1 MATDNVHIGEI
12 EKFGSHA
19 RGWWDPDGELK
30 TLHAVNPLRMQF
42 IQAHT
47 SLAGRKA
54 VDVGC
59 GGGILTEALAK
70 AGADALGIDLSEE
83 LLSAAETHA
92 RESGLTVAYRQI
104 SAEALAE
111 SQAGEFDLVTCMEM
125 LEHVPEPASVVA
137 ACARLVKPGGTVFF
151 STLNRNL
158 KAYLLAIVGAEY
170 LLRMIPRGTHDFSS
184 FIRPSELSRWARGH
198 GLDLTGMEGIGYNP
212 ITGQFHLT
220 CDIGVNYLAAFRKP
234 GAENAGGC

>member
-1 MATDNVHIGEI
+1 METDNVHPGEI

-19 RGWWDPDGELK
+19 HRWWDPDGELK

-42 IQAHT
+42 IQAHVT
-47 SLAGRKA
+47 LAGGQA

-70 AGADALGIDLSEE
+70 AGADTLGIDLSDE
-83 LLSAAETHA
+83 LLAAAEAHG
-92 RESGLTVAYRQI
+92 RESGLAVTYRQV
-104 SAEALAE
+104 SAEALADAQPSE
-111 SQAGEFDLVTCMEM
+111 YDVVTCMEM

-170 LLRMIPRGTHDFSS
+170 LLRMIPKGTHEFSS
-184 FIRPSELSRWARGH
+184 FIRPSELSGWARH
-198 GLDLTGMEGIGYNP
+198 SGLDLAGMEGIVYNP
-212 ITGQFHLT
+212 VTGQFSLSS
-220 CDIGVNYLAAFRKP
+220 DIGVNYLAAFRKP
-234 GAENAGGC
+234 AAAG

>member
-19 RGWWDPDGELK
+19 HRWWDPDGELK

-42 IQAHT
+42 IQAHV
-47 SLAGRKA
+47 SLAGSQT

-70 AGADALGIDLSEE
+70 AGADALGIDLSDE
-83 LLSAAETHA
+83 LLAAAEVHG
-92 RESGLTVAYRQI
+92 RESGLAVKYRQV
-104 SAEALAE
+104 SAETLAE
-111 SQAGEFDLVTCMEM
+111 SRPGAFDVVTCMEM

-170 LLRMIPRGTHDFSS
+170 LLRMIPKGTHEFGS
-184 FIRPSELSRWARGH
+184 FIRPSELSGWARH
-198 GLDLTGMEGIGYNP
+198 SGLDLAGMEGIAYNP
-212 ITGQFHLT
+212 VTGQFSLSS
-220 CDIGVNYLAAFRKP
+220 DIGVNYLAAFRKP
-234 GAENAGGC
+234 AAAG